1 MIEEEPLEGEVLHD
15 RTGAPVGSVVEVYR
29 DDITQRPAWVVVDTA
44 SGPRFVPLRR
54 AEDEVDG
61 LQVPFEAALILAA
74 PVYDADAGQLRPQD
88 EAVLYDHYGMPFRL
102 PFDQGL
108 GGRVGGIAGDTTE
121 GAVL

>member
-15 RTGAPVGSVVEVYR
+15 STGNAVGSVVEVYR
-29 DDITQRPAWVVVDTA
+29 DDITQRPAWVVVDTSA
-44 SGPRFVPLRR
+44 GPRFVPLRR
-54 AEDEVDG
+54 AEEEYDG
-61 LQVPFEAALILAA
+61 LQVPFDTPLILAA

-88 EAVLYDHYGMPFRL
+88 EAALYDHYGMPFRL

-108 GGRVGGIAGDTTE
+108 GGEVGGVPGDTTE